1 MQHENLRNHKRTR
14 TFSSAKFAALA
25 SLAPSFLAAIAA
37 RAASV
42 SADND
47 VDILDPTLRLF
58 ARLSGLGSDADSE
71 PLASGT
77 IGIAAPPLQSRA
89 GLRASSIMIG
99 QEVSCA
105 AAARIGLRAELVP
118 NFRVVRAKDAANV
131 SLLRFR

>member
-1 MQHENLRNHKRTR
+1 MQHENRNYKSTR
-14 TFSSAKFAALA
+14 TFSSAKFAARA

-105 AAARIGLRAELVP
+105 AAARIGLRAELTELS
-118 NFRVVRAKDAANV
+118 RSAH
-131 SLLRFR
+131 